1 MERFLS
7 VKIFQKSFSAF
18 RGKGRTALILAAINK
33 KSQERLG
40 ASTIRCDQISS
51 VDVSEIGPKN
61 SFGEGETLTSVFEKS
76 QAKKQ

>member
-1 MERFLS
+1 
-7 VKIFQKSFSAF
+7 
-18 RGKGRTALILAAINK
+18 LILAAINK